1 MIGTD
6 FLVDPGRNRKG
17 GMAEDQM
24 FDDLEN
30 MLGANPGGKASPMIT
45 GLGSKRRGSN
55 SRIVPLSNDIDDL
68 EDLNNFSSKRTPPP
82 QVKANIAPA
91 SKHSKPPLASGTVVS
106 RHAFNAGL

>member
-6 FLVDPGRNRKG
+6 FLVDPGRNRTG

-55 SRIVPLSNDIDDL
+55 SRIVPHNDIDDL
-68 EDLNNFSSKRTPPP
+68 EDLNNFSSKRAPAP
-82 QVKANIAPA
+82 QSKANIAPA
-91 SKHSKPPLASGTVVS
+91 SKHSKPPLASGNVVS